1 MIRPRVSALG
11 RPLLVSGIPG
21 PVISRAVERCLF
33 LVVANPCP
41 PCSAWGDAG
50 RTPRVLAGTRPDG
63 ATCIAALQYPMSEAL
78 NGVEYDPNP
87 RRYNKSVAVYENT
100 RASGGGSAAGRA
112 AAGLRQPE
120 HGLDVDQRDAGLPAP
135 PLLQSV
141 SLPSGML
148 ETIDIVTQS
157 MSIS

>member
-1 MIRPRVSALG
+1 MSAMQL
-11 RPLLVSGIPG
+11 
-21 PVISRAVERCLF
+21 
-33 LVVANPCP
+33 
-41 PCSAWGDAG
+41 WGDAG

-63 ATCIAALQYPMSEAL
+63 ATCIAAFQYPMSEAL
-78 NGVEYDPNP
+78 NGIEYDPNP